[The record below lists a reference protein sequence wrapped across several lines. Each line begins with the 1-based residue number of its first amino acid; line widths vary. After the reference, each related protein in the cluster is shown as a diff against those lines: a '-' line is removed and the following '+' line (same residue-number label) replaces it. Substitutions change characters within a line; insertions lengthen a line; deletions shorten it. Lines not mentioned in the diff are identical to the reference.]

1 MSVTIQVTME
11 LLSDAIFG
19 SGYSVPGG
27 EDVAVCRDER
37 GYPYFKG
44 QHPEGTAAGE
54 PGEPGGL
61 DRAGHRGRGRHAGP
75 VRLGWHR
82 GGPPG
87 PLHRPDPGAAPGGPG
102 GLLLHQ
108 DLYQLRGGRGEDRLS
123 AHGGLHPPGAA
134 LLRPADL
141 RRRGRG
147 FAAGRPGGR
156 QVGGHPAQPGLAGC
170 GSGECGWLSPRGS
183 APR

>member
-61 DRAGHRGRGRHAGP
+61 DRAGHPGRRTPCWACPAGMAQ
-75 VRLGWHR
+75 R
-82 GGPPG
+82 
-87 PLHRPDPGAAPGGPG
+87 
-102 GLLLHQ
+102 
-108 DLYQLRGGRGEDRLS
+108 
-123 AHGGLHPPGAA
+123 
-134 LLRPADL
+134 RPA
-141 RRRGRG
+141 
-147 FAAGRPGGR
+147 
-156 QVGGHPAQPGLAGC
+156 
-170 GSGECGWLSPRGS
+170 GSTSP
-183 APR
+183 P